1 MIVKVN
7 AMIVMEYELREDQT
21 LEKLIEEVVDQIW
34 RGEYFPRRVKDVGIL
49 MIEKSA

>member
-7 AMIVMEYELREDQT
+7 AMIAMEYELREDQT
-21 LEKLIEEVVDQIW
+21 LEELIEEVVDQIW
-34 RGEYFPRRVKDVGIL
+34 SGEYFPSRVKDVDIL